1 MRDSR
6 ILRLG
11 SSATAAAFAGLAEVA
26 GGGAGMDDLAA
37 ALGDF
42 AVALGDFAV
51 ALGDFELDAAPAVG
65 DLGFDFGLRSD
76 GVTWRPRHR

>member
-1 MRDSR
+1 
-6 ILRLG
+6 
-11 SSATAAAFAGLAEVA
+11 
-26 GGGAGMDDLAA
+26 MDDLAA